1 MPARCLDFKCAVIS
15 AAVIVAACVAG
26 FGWSNIIGQEA
37 QDQVAKMAWSEAVVQ
52 KQKSELS
59 MDPFE

>member
-1 MPARCLDFKCAVIS
+1 MS
-15 AAVIVAACVAG
+15 TAVIVAACAAG
-26 FGWSNIIGQEA
+26 YEWSNIISQEA
-37 QDQVAKMAWSEAVVQ
+37 QDQMAKMAWSEATIQ